1 MKSNCVFRADSASD
15 KAHPTGNFVT
25 LRTILLVHREHQTRE
40 MLAAALRSHNERV
53 VLEAGS
59 LNEAMEILNSEKIC
73 ILISELFLPDKSG
86 LQLLRQAREINPGI
100 TTLISVPTGD
110 RTAIKTVLQAGVFS
124 YINEPF
130 DSEEAVIMVA
140 RAINFH
146 ERQSHQDLHVRKFR
160 KRDGYNG
167 IVGQS
172 RNMQKLFSMLAKVAE
187 DDQSTVLILGE
198 TGTGKELAA
207 RAIHAQG
214 NRKQKNFVPV
224 NCAAIPDELLESELF
239 GYVQGAFTGAAKSK
253 IGRIQYAQ
261 GGTLFLDEI
270 GDMKPALQSKLLRV
284 LQEREFEP
292 VGSVKPVPADIRV
305 IAATHQDLNK
315 AVAEGRFREDL
326 FYRINVFPV
335 TIPPLRERCED
346 IPLLMEKFTDYF
358 NRGKEILFNG
368 FDAHAVKILTDYHW
382 PGNVRELENLV
393 QRMSILCRGGH
404 AQVADLPEQY
414 RQGTISGESRQLRP
428 ELQTHHVEFD
438 LAGSIDF
445 EAVMNDVETRLITQA
460 LQYANG
466 NKKEAAE
473 RLNLKRTTFL
483 QKLKKRQI

>member
-1 MKSNCVFRADSASD
+1 
-15 KAHPTGNFVT
+15 
-25 LRTILLVHREHQTRE
+25 
-40 MLAAALRSHNERV
+40 
-53 VLEAGS
+53 
-59 LNEAMEILNSEKIC
+59 
-73 ILISELFLPDKSG
+73 
-86 LQLLRQAREINPGI
+86 LRQAREINPGI

-315 AVAEGRFREDL
+315 AVAEGRASSAL
-326 FYRINVFPV
+326 
-335 TIPPLRERCED
+335 
-346 IPLLMEKFTDYF
+346 
-358 NRGKEILFNG
+358 
-368 FDAHAVKILTDYHW
+368 HASC
-382 PGNVRELENLV
+382 P
-393 QRMSILCRGGH
+393 SSCF
-404 AQVADLPEQY
+404 A
-414 RQGTISGESRQLRP
+414 S
-428 ELQTHHVEFD
+428 
-438 LAGSIDF
+438 
-445 EAVMNDVETRLITQA
+445 
-460 LQYANG
+460 
-466 NKKEAAE
+466 
-473 RLNLKRTTFL
+473 
-483 QKLKKRQI
+483 